1 MLPSMTTALSGPG
14 ELSLVAFPAAAMRLR
29 VSKARLCELVLVGNV
44 SLFRQGPTPAEW
56 FMSAS
61 DVERLKTAATPPGIP
76 EQLDGLRPGWLD
88 VFRLLADWGGTA
100 TMRELEAGTGADF
113 TAVWRALKALGGR
126 GLAAGKR
133 GEPWHLTDL
142 GADVAERWSA
152 TPH

>member
-1 MLPSMTTALSGPG
+1 MIPSMTTALSGPG

-29 VSKARLCELVLVGNV
+29 VSKARLCELVLADNV
-44 SLFRQGPTPAEW
+44 SLLRQGPTPATW
-56 FMSAS
+56 FMSAA
-61 DVERLKTAATPPGIP
+61 DVERLQAAATPPAIP
-76 EQLDGLRPGWLD
+76 EQLAGLRPGWLD

-126 GLAAGKR
+126 GLAAGNR

-142 GADVAERWSA
+142 GVDVAERWSA